1 MRRLCDLEKTLVNVY
16 VPVVGKSYD
25 MFIPLC
31 LQMGEVLELIKTA
44 VTKLSYENFVASNEN
59 IICNRDNGEIFDIN
73 LSVYELGIRNGS
85 QLMLI

>member
-1 MRRLCDLEKTLVNVY
+1 MDKALVNVY
-16 VPVVGKSYD
+16 VPVIGKSYD

-31 LQMGEVLELIKTA
+31 SQMYEVLELIKTA
-44 VTKLSYENFVASNEN
+44 ITKMSYENFISSTDN